1 MHGIVGLN
9 LILIDFCTQRLHGNA
24 LMILGVKLTAVL
36 LHLIGVPDVR
46 AILFLFCENVCAILL
61 VVKLTGSLYD

>member
-46 AILFLFCENVCAILL
+46 AIFFFFLRKCTCNSV
-61 VVKLTGSLYD
+61 GSQTNW